1 MKKIDLKVLLKVR
14 ELSHKHR
21 DSILRR
27 CNIITIITQK
37 RNYYLQ

>member
-21 DSILRR
+21 DSLLRR
-27 CNIITIITQK
+27 CNIITQK